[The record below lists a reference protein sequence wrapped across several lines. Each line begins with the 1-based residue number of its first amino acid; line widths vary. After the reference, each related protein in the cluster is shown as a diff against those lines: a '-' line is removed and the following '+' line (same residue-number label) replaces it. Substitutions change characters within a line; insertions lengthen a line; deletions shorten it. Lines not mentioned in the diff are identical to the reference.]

1 MTNGTC
7 ASDDTAYTCAIKVM
21 WTNMK
26 NITLAIFVLI
36 FLVVIFANV
45 ATIGID
51 NYTINIKGPLH
62 GTYGLIEVLR
72 RAADA
77 HVEEE

>member
-1 MTNGTC
+1 MSTPIEFMETQELLHELKRRF
-7 ASDDTAYTCAIKVM
+7 DEM
-21 WTNMK
+21 M
-26 NITLAIFVLI
+26 F
-36 FLVVIFANV
+36 
-45 ATIGID
+45 IGFTVSTKHID

>member
-1 MTNGTC
+1 MSTPIEYMETQELLHELKRRFDEMLFIGYA
-7 ASDDTAYTCAIKVM
+7 ASTKH
-21 WTNMK
+21 
-26 NITLAIFVLI
+26 
-36 FLVVIFANV
+36 
-45 ATIGID
+45 ID

-62 GTYGLIEVLR
+62 GTFGMIEVLR